1 MCLSSLYVHSALQAF
16 NVVLELDVM
25 LSQKPAFVQVPSKA
39 PIHYAVLIDATPTR
53 AAVGGVTRCSMP
65 SHVPVI
71 MGMNSAKHS
80 VDASTS
86 TSAAGIGTCAGAVP
100 VSTTTEHTR
109 VAVPKALYLMNRSPS
124 VEFPMK

>member
-1 MCLSSLYVHSALQAF
+1 MLLLSPCVHNVRQAF
-16 NVVLELDVM
+16 SAELERDAIVG
-25 LSQKPAFVQVPSKA
+25 QKPAFVPVLFKG
-39 PIHYAVLIDATPTR
+39 PIHCVVKMDATPTR